1 MATDLNG
8 VILGAPPAGTIPH
21 FAIPFVIGGDGS
33 AQVLQQDSVDE
44 IVQSVAM
51 LCGTRPGTRLVVPSY
66 GILDPTFEGFDSVR
80 LQLAA
85 AKWEE
90 RASVVIQVTPDNEEV
105 VSVGVN
111 GKVHS

>member
-8 VILGAPPAGTIPH
+8 VILGAAPGGIPH
-21 FAIPFVIGGDGS
+21 FAIPFDIGGDGS
-33 AQVLQQDSVDE
+33 SQVLEQDSEDE

-51 LCGTRPGTRLVVPSY
+51 LVGTRPATRMMAPAY
-66 GILDPTFEGFDSVR
+66 GIVDPTFAGFNSPS
-80 LQLAA
+80 LQLAV

-90 RASVVIQVTPDNEEV
+90 RATVVVQITPDNEEV

-111 GKVHS
+111 GKSAGP